1 MDKRIL
7 IVLAL
12 IPITFAFNSCSF
24 QKKPEYDIS
33 GFNWLIGSRLDTIN
47 GFFESWSIQGDSI
60 FTGFGYSVATSD
72 TIFRER
78 LVIRKIHNKW
88 NYCVNFRNELSNFV
102 LINSPGDSLVFD
114 NPGNDFPK
122 RITYIREL
130 NGKIAASV
138 ENPGEPDKT
147 INYYFIPPN

>member
-1 MDKRIL
+1 MNKRIIIL
-7 IVLAL
+7 VL
-12 IPITFAFNSCSF
+12 IPIICAFTSCSS
-24 QKKPEYDIS
+24 QNKSENDIS

-60 FTGFGYSVATSD
+60 FTGFGYSVATGD

-78 LVIRKIHNKW
+78 LVIRKINNKW

-114 NPGNDFPK
+114 NPGNDYPK
-122 RITYIREL
+122 RITYIRKL
-130 NGKIAASV
+130 NGEIAARI
-138 ENPGEPDKT
+138 ENPNEPDKT
-147 INYYFIPPN
+147 IHYFFIPKK